1 MSWFSPLAFSS
12 FSCLEYRMAGDAAAI
27 LWHEGQAKE
36 IAEKAPK
43 YLKLLSTPVTSH
55 LWTSEYVDRNKN
67 KNNLFKLL

>member
-1 MSWFSPLAFSS
+1 
-12 FSCLEYRMAGDAAAI
+12 MAGDAAAI